1 MKMSLPDEV
10 RFAFKSLWRSL
21 AIDEAAVSAAAPS
34 SLSTD
39 TVNSTVSSILRD
51 QKNRQITNI
60 SLDFIGSSHLP
71 QNTQSI
77 GSIFNRLAFVVL

>member
-34 SLSTD
+34 SFL
-39 TVNSTVSSILRD
+39 
-51 QKNRQITNI
+51 QI
-60 SLDFIGSSHLP
+60 P
-71 QNTQSI
+71 
-77 GSIFNRLAFVVL
+77 